1 MHDPVDPYATCDVT
15 QNHLTYA
22 DMINQAGKRVT
33 PTMDTSQAAV
43 ANADFSK
50 VRDFYLILTDQLGVL
65 TEPARPGWPQQRQR
79 SEQPM
84 PQPRSSGAPFAI
96 STRSLRAF
104 CIKWPSLVHFPN

>member
-65 TEPARPGWPQQRQR
+65 TEPARPGWPQQH
-79 SEQPM
+79 SEA
-84 PQPRSSGAPFAI
+84 SSQC
-96 STRSLRAF
+96 RSLGRAAHNS
-104 CIKWPSLVHFPN
+104 PSQHGVCGLSA